1 MAILTEDKQK
11 IISDNQRQDN
21 DTGSVEVQVAILTAK
36 IADLTEHLKIHRKD
50 FSSRRGLLK
59 MVARRTNLLKY
70 LQRIDRPRYLKLIAS
85 LGLRK

>member
-1 MAILTEDKQK
+1 MAILTDDKKQ
-11 IISDNQRQDN
+11 IIDKHQRQDN

-36 IADLTEHLKIHRKD
+36 IADLTEHLKVHKKD
-50 FSSRRGLLK
+50 YSSRRGLLK

-70 LQRIDRPRYLKLIAS
+70 LQRIDRPRYLALIQS